1 MRPDHDH
8 QNHRIAVGSILIL
21 IGVLFFLKTLGIVF
35 FNVFNIVFSFPFIVF
50 AIGLVILVNSRRKL
64 FGIFL
69 TGAGILM
76 LLPRIVP
83 SVIID
88 SNVVFAVLII
98 GLGLSIILKK
108 RESQFVHGHFKNEQI
123 NTDFIDDV
131 SIFSGG
137 HKTIITDNFRGGNIT
152 AIFGGSKIDM
162 SACKLAE
169 GNNILDVVTIFGGTN
184 IIIPRD
190 WNINI
195 NVMPIFGGFSSKVRK
210 DPNEPIDMSRTL
222 TIKGVSIF
230 GGGEIKSSS
239 RYYQES

>member
-8 QNHRIAVGSILIL
+8 QSQRIAVGSILIL
-21 IGVLFFLKTLGIVF
+21 IGMLFFLKTLGIVF
-35 FNVFNIVFSFPFIVF
+35 FNVFHVVFSFPFIVF
-50 AIGLVILVNSRRKL
+50 AIGLIILVNSRRKL

-69 TGAGILM
+69 TIIGGLM
-76 LLPRIVP
+76 LLPRILP
-83 SVIID
+83 SVTID
-88 SNVVFAVLII
+88 SNVIFAVFII

-108 RESQFVHGHFKNEQI
+108 RDREFFNHRFQNEQI
-123 NTDFIDDV
+123 NTDYIDDV

-137 HKTIITDNFRGGNIT
+137 HKAIITDNFRGGNIT

-162 SACKLAE
+162 TNCKLAE

-184 IIIPRD
+184 IIVPKD

-210 DPNEPIDMSRTL
+210 DPTEPIDMSRTL

-230 GGGEIKSSS
+230 GGGEIKTSS
-239 RYYQES
+239 RFYQGC